1 MILSTWSRVTV
12 YRISNREE
20 RTLEMTRAEMARQ
33 LGVSRSYITM
43 IEQGKRTPS
52 KRLQKKLGKS
62 TRECSLPHT
71 IPAAYT
77 QEVRGSSPL
86 LPASPIF
93 LSQIG

>member
-1 MILSTWSRVTV
+1 
-12 YRISNREE
+12 
-20 RTLEMTRAEMARQ
+20 MTMAEIARQ

-43 IEQGKRTPS
+43 IEQGKTTPC

-77 QEVRGSSPL
+77 QEARGSSPL
-86 LPASPIF
+86 LPTLDMF

>member
-1 MILSTWSRVTV
+1 
-12 YRISNREE
+12 
-20 RTLEMTRAEMARQ
+20 MTRAEIARQ

-62 TRECSLPHT
+62 TRQWSLPHR

-77 QEVRGSSPL
+77 QEVTGSSPV
-86 LPASPIF
+86 LPTLDIF

>member
-1 MILSTWSRVTV
+1 
-12 YRISNREE
+12 
-20 RTLEMTRAEMARQ
+20 MTRAEIARQ

-77 QEVRGSSPL
+77 QEARGSSPL
-86 LPASPIF
+86 LPTSPIF